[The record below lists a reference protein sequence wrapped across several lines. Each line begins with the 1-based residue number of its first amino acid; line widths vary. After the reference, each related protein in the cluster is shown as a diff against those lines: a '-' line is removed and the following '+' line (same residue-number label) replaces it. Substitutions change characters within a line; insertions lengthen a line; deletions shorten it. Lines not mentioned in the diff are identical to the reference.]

1 VEQHKFV
8 LLADVLNML
17 FRTVLEK
24 LVESEEKQRQSK
36 EEAATRAKELTHHA
50 EAFVENL
57 DEDQLYSAMFE
68 SDTHG
73 KALLSI
79 GNIAMDIYNTYPLYA
94 QHRVYW
100 WAFVM
105 CFSLVTVNNT
115 FSMSDYRT
123 PHYNNACCHVEC
135 NAI

>member
-1 VEQHKFV
+1 
-8 LLADVLNML
+8 
-17 FRTVLEK
+17 
-24 LVESEEKQRQSK
+24 
-36 EEAATRAKELTHHA
+36 LTHHA

-57 DEDQLYSAMFE
+57 DEDQLFSAMFE

-105 CFSLVTVNNT
+105 CFSLVTVNNNSVHRIIEHHT
-115 FSMSDYRT
+115 TIML
-123 PHYNNACCHVEC
+123 A
-135 NAI
+135 AM

>member
-1 VEQHKFV
+1 
-8 LLADVLNML
+8 LLSRA
-17 FRTVLEK
+17 VLEK

-36 EEAATRAKELTHHA
+36 EEAEARAKELKHHA

-57 DEDQLYSAMFE
+57 NEDQLFSAMFE

-73 KALLSI
+73 MALLSI

-94 QHRVYW
+94 KHRVYQ
-100 WAFVM
+100 WASVM
-105 CFSLVTVNNT
+105 CFCLVTVNNT
-115 FSMSDYRT
+115 FSTSDYRT
-123 PHYNNACCHVEC
+123 PHYSKACCHVGC

>member
-1 VEQHKFV
+1 
-8 LLADVLNML
+8 LL

-36 EEAATRAKELTHHA
+36 EEAEARGKELTHHA

-57 DEDQLYSAMFE
+57 DEDQLFSAMFE

-79 GNIAMDIYNTYPLYA
+79 GNIAMDIYNMYPLYA
-94 QHRVYW
+94 QHRVYR
-100 WAFVM
+100 WA
-105 CFSLVTVNNT
+105 
-115 FSMSDYRT
+115 
-123 PHYNNACCHVEC
+123 
-135 NAI
+135 